1 MGRITVKVH
10 LDLDLVMT
18 FFGGRVNC
26 GKKERKGMFS
36 PLTNILLSLQ
46 LSWFLANV
54 FRFIQDFK
62 LHNAFSESVLSIE
75 VFLFS

>member
-26 GKKERKGMFS
+26 GKKERRDNPRGAVEHGASLS
-36 PLTNILLSLQ
+36 P
-46 LSWFLANV
+46 FP
-54 FRFIQDFK
+54 
-62 LHNAFSESVLSIE
+62 AFEE
-75 VFLFS
+75 C

>member
-26 GKKERKGMFS
+26 GKKERKDKTLELGASLS
-36 PLTNILLSLQ
+36 PFPEECYKTGCHGY
-46 LSWFLANV
+46 
-54 FRFIQDFK
+54 RFK
-62 LHNAFSESVLSIE
+62 R
-75 VFLFS
+75 

>member
-26 GKKERKGMFS
+26 GKKERKDKTLELGASLS
-36 PLTNILLSLQ
+36 PFPAFEECYLSGCLG
-46 LSWFLANV
+46 
-54 FRFIQDFK
+54 
-62 LHNAFSESVLSIE
+62 
-75 VFLFS
+75 